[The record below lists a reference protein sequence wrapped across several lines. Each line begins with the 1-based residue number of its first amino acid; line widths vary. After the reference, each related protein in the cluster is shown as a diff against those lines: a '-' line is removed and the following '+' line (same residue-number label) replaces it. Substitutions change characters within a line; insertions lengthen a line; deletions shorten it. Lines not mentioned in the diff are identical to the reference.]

1 MFWSNSGKV
10 QICTKCISLH
20 EISHLGPFTS
30 IHTVTHENSQN
41 TWAHSLGMDFQF
53 TCLCPA
59 IQIGKYVFS
68 RRHTSLL
75 IRQSIWWES
84 LTFSNVTLN
93 GLVWFDVLFF
103 DLPQFIWW
111 IVWARLTSSNVTAIF
126 PNLTLDGPTK
136 VAFAPMLSFAFESR
150 FSVLFTISPTRAA
163 AALRCHHL
171 APASGLSVISC
182 GRAGGGQGWGQG
194 GGRGWGQR
202 GGRGW
207 GHYAAMSAPTLRNC
221 LKPDWKCSLWYCQP
235 LHCVYYWCCSLVA
248 V

>member
-68 RRHTSLL
+68 RRHSSLL

-93 GLVWFDVLFF
+93 GLVWFDVLFLICPSSF
-103 DLPQFIWW
+103 DGLCGHGSPALMSPQFSQIW
-111 IVWARLTSSNVTAIF
+111 RLMDQQRSH
-126 PNLTLDGPTK
+126 
-136 VAFAPMLSFAFESR
+136 
-150 FSVLFTISPTRAA
+150 
-163 AALRCHHL
+163 LR
-171 APASGLSVISC
+171 
-182 GRAGGGQGWGQG
+182 Q
-194 GGRGWGQR
+194 
-202 GGRGW
+202 
-207 GHYAAMSAPTLRNC
+207 
-221 LKPDWKCSLWYCQP
+221 CSLLLLNHGFLCYSQFRRQEQLP
-235 LHCVYYWCCSLVA
+235 RFGAIILLQRA
-248 V
+248 D

>member
-126 PNLTLDGPTK
+126 PNLTPIPPWCHKQRSHLHH
-136 VAFAPMLSFAFESR
+136 FA
-150 FSVLFTISPTRAA
+150 SVTHSQFQQSYQ
-163 AALRCHHL
+163 
-171 APASGLSVISC
+171 SY
-182 GRAGGGQGWGQG
+182 Q
-194 GGRGWGQR
+194 
-202 GGRGW
+202 
-207 GHYAAMSAPTLRNC
+207 
-221 LKPDWKCSLWYCQP
+221 WKCESWLDLGSSENCETFKAFKAFKRSSSSKNKTDHQSLRQGCMHLTNIFAISSVVHKIYICYICP
-235 LHCVYYWCCSLVA
+235 DVLSCSQIED
-248 V
+248 